1 MGRIYQKTMATRTS
15 TYSSLTPM
23 DQPVRSY
30 VADAG
35 YSSPRQVRYADA
47 GYSSPSR
54 VRVADDRLAYGGNAM
69 RSSYAPGGSNRI
81 VERAPV
87 GRSYVDVERA
97 PVGRSYVE
105 PVRSH
110 YNAPVQRVA
119 EPVRT
124 VQRSG
129 VHRGGL
135 AQREVVQVK
144 SSGKEL
150 RNLAP
155 ELKGAQ
161 KKKKCCGG
169 CFHC

>member
-54 VRVADDRLAYGGNAM
+54 VRVADDGLAYGGNVM

-81 VERAPV
+81 
-87 GRSYVDVERA
+87 VERA